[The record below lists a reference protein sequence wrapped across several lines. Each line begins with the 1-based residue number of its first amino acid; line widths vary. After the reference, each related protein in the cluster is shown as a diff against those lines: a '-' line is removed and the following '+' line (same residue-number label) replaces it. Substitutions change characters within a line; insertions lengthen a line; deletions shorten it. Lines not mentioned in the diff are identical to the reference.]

1 MNGLRAQL
9 GARAAALPEGD
20 PLIATLKTASGEVDS
35 LRKKIVATKE
45 GGAITG
51 EERLR
56 EYLMGLY
63 GSVNGYEG
71 RPTQM
76 QLDRTVAIA
85 HEMADVQKSY
95 DAWTAKNLPAI
106 NSALTA
112 KKLDAIVMKAP

>member
-1 MNGLRAQL
+1 
-9 GARAAALPEGD
+9 
-20 PLIATLKTASGEVDS
+20 
-35 LRKKIVATKE
+35 
-45 GGAITG
+45 
-51 EERLR
+51 
-56 EYLMGLY
+56 
-63 GSVNGYEG
+63 
-71 RPTQM
+71 M